1 MSRFGS
7 GTTRTRGSRTAL
19 LLGAALT
26 AASIFVGGAP
36 VGAASQ
42 KVLFSLTPAYF
53 GKVVI
58 GTSTSGESI
67 VTNNSAAPLYFISA
81 SPSNDSTGAEFH
93 ATRGTCR
100 GPLAIG
106 ASCDVDI
113 VFAPNAAGLR
123 ASTLTVKFGEKNVKG
138 KFVAQAAFHT
148 ALQGRGVKP
157 SFTLAGGSA
166 GSIVVGQIGTAYAM
180 LTNTSP
186 VPLTIKSVGLQGVVD
201 NDFAVK
207 SDTCPSPVLPEGS
220 CDIVL
225 VFRPHH
231 VGSAS
236 VTVTV
241 AMHLK
246 GTTGTLLAKQATI
259 TGSGV
264 RSGSASPAFTLSPID
279 FGTVTVGTTAQG
291 EAVLTNT
298 SSFAE
303 TFDTASLLDNSTGAY
318 SIAGNDCSGSIASG
332 GNCEITIDY
341 APAGNVTR
349 NSTLV
354 ASVTFVSAK
363 AKSVTKSVQTSLTG
377 RGVNPDF
384 SLQASSFP
392 ATSIGASSAGTVTV
406 TNNSLVPLSFAGH
419 SFQGANESSWAFGGS
434 ACVNP
439 IQPSQ
444 SCALDITFKPLGQG
458 TLSVTFQADL
468 QLTVR
473 SHTTDVL
480 RRVALSGV
488 GVLPTFGL
496 STPSLAS
503 TPKGVAVTGQVEVT
517 NTSNVSLTYSS
528 ASFLS
533 GADSSDFAVVSTTCS
548 GAIAPT
554 SDCDIVV
561 KFTPSA
567 SSPGSE
573 SATLKAIFNIDGTPG
588 PVTTSNTVVVS
599 GTES

>member
-7 GTTRTRGSRTAL
+7 GATRTRGARTAV

-26 AASIFVGGAP
+26 AASIFAGGAP
-36 VGAASQ
+36 AGAASQ
-42 KVLFSLTPAYF
+42 KVQFSLTPAYL

-81 SPSNDSTGAEFH
+81 SPSDDSVGAEFH

-100 GPLAIG
+100 GPLGIG
-106 ASCDVDI
+106 ASCDVDV
-113 VFAPNAAGLR
+113 VFAPNAVGLR
-123 ASTLTVKFGEKNVKG
+123 ASTLTVKLGEKNAGG
-138 KFVAQAAFHT
+138 KFIAQAAVHT

-157 SFTLAGGSA
+157 SFTLTGGSA
-166 GSIVVGQIGTAYAM
+166 GSVVVGQIGTAYGM

-186 VPLTIKSVGLQGVVD
+186 VPLTIKTVGLQGVVD

-207 SDTCPSPVLPEGS
+207 SVTCPSPVLPGGS
-220 CDIVL
+220 CDVVL
-225 VFRPHH
+225 AFRPQH

-236 VTVTV
+236 VTLTV
-241 AMHLK
+241 AMHLQ
-246 GTTGTLLAKQATI
+246 GTSGTLLAKQATV

-264 RSGSASPAFTLSPID
+264 RSGGASPAFTLSPID

-298 SSFAE
+298 SAFAE
-303 TFDTASLLDNSTGAY
+303 TYGTASILDNSTGAF
-318 SIAGNDCSGSIASG
+318 SLAGNDCSAPVASG
-332 GNCEITIDY
+332 GTCEITVDY

-354 ASVTFVSAK
+354 ASVTFVNAK
-363 AKSVTKSVQTSLTG
+363 GKSVTKSAQTSLTG

-419 SFQGANESSWAFGGS
+419 SFQGADQSSWAFGGS

-444 SCALDITFKPLGQG
+444 SCVLDINFKPLGQG

-473 SHTTDVL
+473 THTTDVL

-496 STPSLAS
+496 TAPSLAS
-503 TPKGVAVTGQVEVT
+503 TPKGVSVTGQVQVT

-528 ASFLS
+528 AGFES
-533 GADSSDFAVVSTTCS
+533 GTDSSDFVVVSTTCS
-548 GAIAPT
+548 GVIAPT

-567 SSPGSE
+567 ASPGSE

-588 PVTTSNTVVVS
+588 PITTSNTVVVS